1 MTTNKDQNNFT
12 DVPFFVNRDA
22 KVPTN
27 DYKEWLTDL
36 KQRYRKAQVRA
47 AVKVN
52 EEMLQ
57 FYWSL
62 GRDIMIKNAET
73 KWGSGFLKQTSLELQ
88 KEFPNNSGLSY
99 RNLRYARQWF
109 SFYCEQFSIWQ
120 HPVAKLD
127 NTNQN
132 EWQHDVAKLE
142 HISER
147 KWVQSIPAIE
157 MPAIF
162 AKIAWSHHIIIM
174 TKVKD
179 LNAALFYIRKDIAE
193 GLSREDL
200 KHFIENDEYGKRGH
214 ALTNFSVTLPTVQG
228 KLAKEILKSPYNF
241 DFLQMR
247 EEYNERDFENKLSKH
262 ITDFLLELGNGFAFI
277 GRQKELVMPSGK
289 SYRPD
294 MIFYHTKLHCYVV
307 CELKVVDFEPEFAG
321 KLNFYVSAVDELMRG
336 EDDNPT
342 IGLLICKHKDD
353 MTVEWSFRGMD
364 RPLGVAEY
372 ENELKRIKE
381 ILPSVEVIRANL
393 KEENDED

>member
-1 MTTNKDQNNFT
+1 MTTNKDRNHLP

-22 KVPTN
+22 KAPTK

-52 EEMLQ
+52 EEMLR

-62 GRDIMIKNAET
+62 GRDIMIKNAEA
-73 KWGSGFLKQTSLELQ
+73 KWGSGFLRKTSLELQ
-88 KEFPNNSGLSY
+88 KEFPNSSGLSY
-99 RNLRYARQWF
+99 DNLKLARRWYRYYTERILKG
-109 SFYCEQFSIWQ
+109 EQ
-120 HPVAKLD
+120 PVLQMPMKENLIGE
-127 NTNQN
+127 QPVP
-132 EWQHDVAKLE
+132 QL
-142 HISER
+142 
-147 KWVQSIPAIE
+147 IE
-157 MPAIF
+157 MPSFF
-162 AKIAWSHHIIIM
+162 AKVPWSHHIVIIN
-174 TKVKD
+174 KIKD
-179 LNAALFYIRKDIAE
+179 LNAAIFYLHKVVDE
-193 GLSREDL
+193 GLSREEL
-200 KHFIENDEYGKRGH
+200 KHFIENDEYGKHGH
-214 ALTNFSVTLPTVQG
+214 ALTNFSETLPSVQG
-228 KLAKEILKSPYNF
+228 NLAKDILKSPYNF
-241 DFLQMR
+241 DFLQMG
-247 EEYNERDFENKLSKH
+247 EKYTERDFEDKLSRH

-294 MIFYHTKLHCYVV
+294 MIFYHTRLHCYVV

-336 EDDNPT
+336 EGDNPT

-381 ILPSVEVIRANL
+381 ILPSPEDIKANL
-393 KEENDED
+393 EEDNVEG